1 MPKELWM
8 EVCNI
13 VQEAVTKI
21 IPKKKK
27 FKTAEWLSEKTF
39 TNINIGAGMGTFK
52 NKENITKEDLTF
64 LNFHVTLFFSP
75 FYDIFEPRSIFY
87 R

>member
-1 MPKELWM
+1 MLDRMPKELWM

-13 VQEAVTKI
+13 VQEAVTKS

-39 TNINIGAGMGTFK
+39 TNINRGIKQAKGKGERK
-52 NKENITKEDLTF
+52 RHTK
-64 LNFHVTLFFSP
+64 LNAEIQRIVRRDRRPS
-75 FYDIFEPRSIFY
+75 
-87 R
+87 